1 MESIAY
7 TTAIPI
13 LGYLLDLLLGDPRWF
28 PHPIRGFGY
37 LIARGE
43 HSLNR
48 GKNRIVTGAFL
59 TLVLV
64 PGTWFLFSIAGSV
77 LYQLSPVIAVIWSVV
92 FFWLGLANQSL
103 ISESRAVIDALEKQ
117 GTEAGRKQLSYIVG
131 RETNELSPSQIRTA
145 VLETMSENLSDGVVA
160 PLFWYAIGGI
170 PLMFAYKMVNTL
182 DSMIGYKSERYYLF
196 GRFAARLDDIANY
209 LPARLTALIMTMV
222 SFSFRGLRYAV
233 RYGRRHSSPNAGWPE
248 ATLAGILDCR
258 FGGPN
263 RYHGQWVDKPYIGE
277 NSREIT
283 NNDFSRAKT
292 INHSVTFAVL
302 LGVILAGII

>member
-37 LIARGE
+37 LIASGE

-48 GKNRIVTGAFL
+48 GKNRVVTGAFL

-117 GTEAGRKQLSYIVG
+117 GIEAGRKQLSYIVG

-209 LPARLTALIMTMV
+209 LPARLTALIMAMV

>member
-13 LGYLLDLLLGDPRWF
+13 LGYLLDLLSGDPRWF
-28 PHPIRGFGY
+28 PHPVRGFGY

-43 HSLNR
+43 RWLNR
-48 GKNRIVTGAFL
+48 GKHRIVTGAFL

-64 PGTWFLFSIAGSV
+64 PGTWLLFSIAGSV
-77 LYQLSPVIAVIWSVV
+77 LYQLSPVIAGIWSVV

-117 GTEAGRKQLSYIVG
+117 GIEAGRKQLSYIVG

-160 PLFWYAIGGI
+160 PLFWYTIGGI

-182 DSMIGYKSERYYLF
+182 DSMIGYKSERYRLF

-209 LPARLTALIMTMV
+209 LPARLTAFIMAMV
-222 SFSFRGLRYAV
+222 SFSFRGLQYAV

-277 NSREIT
+277 NSQEIT

-292 INHSVTFAVL
+292 INHRVTAAVV